1 MNYDPTMASKDA
13 TDVVSAMAHGVAVGF
28 EVAAVATITA
38 VSIGALIWLCRH
50 MRRESDWTAA
60 LLSFRTMIGRG
71 VLLGLEL
78 LVAADIIGTIAVTPT
93 FRSLGILALIIAIR
107 TFLSASLTVEIEG
120 TLPWRRSKP

>member
-1 MNYDPTMASKDA
+1 M
-13 TDVVSAMAHGVAVGF
+13 VSRGPADLLSSLAHAVAVGF
-28 EVAAVATITA
+28 EVAVVATITA
-38 VSIGALIWLCRH
+38 VSIGALVWLCR
-50 MRRESDWTAA
+50 RTWRESDWTAA

>member
-1 MNYDPTMASKDA
+1 MNYDPGIAA
-13 TDVVSAMAHGVAVGF
+13 QGAPDVVSAVAHAVSVGF

-38 VSIGALIWLCRH
+38 VSIGALIWLVRQ
-50 MRRESDWTAA
+50 MLLRSDWTEA

-120 TLPWRRSKP
+120 TLPWRRAKP